1 MAKKLFEGM
10 SFDALCKKYL
20 KEGADIAA
28 LSEESAAPV
37 GGGVDE
43 FDAEMDAPADDFG
56 GEEGLEGEGDV
67 TITLSADLVSALRS
81 ILALVDGGSEGE
93 VDELGAEDGLEGE
106 GDLDA
111 SADVAPADDM
121 GMEEDFE
128 DYSEVLDD
136 DEGWV
141 DEEDE
146 EGIFEED
153 EETLLGNGQGAQHA
167 SVSSPSSAPNRKKG
181 TPAVNRKGTGEGDFS
196 KVTSRMGEPATVS
209 SATSAPDRKK
219 GTPAVDR
226 KPTNTAHKAK
236 PGKKVLDINR

>member
-28 LSEESAAPV
+28 LSEEGAAPEME
-37 GGGVDE
+37 GGVDE
-43 FDAEMDAPADDFG
+43 FDAEMDAPADEFG
-56 GEEGLEGEGDV
+56 AEEGLEGEGDV
-67 TITLSADLVSALRS
+67 TITLSADLVAALRS
-81 ILALVDGGSEGE
+81 ILALVDGEGEMGAEDDVMPEDDGLEDEGLEPEMEGE
-93 VDELGAEDGLEGE
+93 VGE
-106 GDLDA
+106 
-111 SADVAPADDM
+111 
-121 GMEEDFE
+121 
-128 DYSEVLDD
+128 
-136 DEGWV
+136 
-141 DEEDE
+141 
-146 EGIFEED
+146 FEED
-153 EETLLGNGQGAQHA
+153 DVMVEEQEETLLGNGQGAQA
-167 SVSSPSSAPNRKKG
+167 ALVSSPSSAPNRKKE

>member
-28 LSEESAAPV
+28 LSEEGAAPME
-37 GGGVDE
+37 GGVDE

-56 GEEGLEGEGDV
+56 AEEGLEGEGDV
-67 TITLSADLVSALRS
+67 TITLSADLVAALRS
-81 ILALVDGGSEGE
+81 ILALVDGEGDMDE
-93 VDELGAEDGLEGE
+93 MGAEGELGAEDDVMPEDEGLETEPVGDVGE
-106 GDLDA
+106 
-111 SADVAPADDM
+111 
-121 GMEEDFE
+121 F
-128 DYSEVLDD
+128 
-136 DEGWV
+136 
-141 DEEDE
+141 EEDE
-146 EGIFEED
+146 EGIYEED

-167 SVSSPSSAPNRKKG
+167 PVSSPSSAPNRKKE

-226 KPTNTAHKAK
+226 KPTNTVHKAK

>member
-37 GGGVDE
+37 EGGVDE

-56 GEEGLEGEGDV
+56 AEEGLEGEGDV
-67 TITLSADLVSALRS
+67 TITLSADLVAALRS
-81 ILALVDGGSEGE
+81 ILALVDGEGE
-93 VDELGAEDGLEGE
+93 MDEMGAEDELGADDDVLAAEDEGLEPELEGE
-106 GDLDA
+106 VG
-111 SADVAPADDM
+111 
-121 GMEEDFE
+121 EF
-128 DYSEVLDD
+128 
-136 DEGWV
+136 
-141 DEEDE
+141 EEDE

-167 SVSSPSSAPNRKKG
+167 PVSSPSSAPDRKKG

-196 KVTSRMGEPATVS
+196 KVTTRMGEPATVS
-209 SATSAPDRKK
+209 SSTSAPDRKK

-226 KPTNTAHKAK
+226 KPTNTVHKAK

>member
-28 LSEESAAPV
+28 LSEEGAAPV
-37 GGGVDE
+37 EGGVDE
-43 FDAEMDAPADDFG
+43 FDAEMDAPADEFG
-56 GEEGLEGEGDV
+56 AEEAVEGEGDV
-67 TITLSADLVSALRS
+67 TITLSADLVAALRS
-81 ILALVDGGSEGE
+81 ILALVDGEGE
-93 VDELGAEDGLEGE
+93 MGAED
-106 GDLDA
+106 
-111 SADVAPADDM
+111 DVLPADDEM
-121 GMEEDFE
+121 GLEDDAMDAEFEGDVEEFNE
-128 DYSEVLDD
+128 EVTVEECDD
-136 DEGWV
+136 DKKKLP
-141 DEEDE
+141 EEQ
-146 EGIFEED
+146 
-153 EETLLGNGQGAQHA
+153 EETLLGNGQGAQA
-167 SVSSPSSAPNRKKG
+167 APVSSPSSAPNRKKE

-226 KPTNTAHKAK
+226 KPTNTVHKAK

>member
-28 LSEESAAPV
+28 LSEEGAAPV
-37 GGGVDE
+37 EGGVDE
-43 FDAEMDAPADDFG
+43 FDAEMDAPADEFG
-56 GEEGLEGEGDV
+56 AEEAVEGEGDV
-67 TITLSADLVSALRS
+67 TITLSADLVAALRS
-81 ILALVDGGSEGE
+81 ILALVDGEGE
-93 VDELGAEDGLEGE
+93 MGAED
-106 GDLDA
+106 
-111 SADVAPADDM
+111 DVLPADDEM
-121 GMEEDFE
+121 GLEDDMDSEFEGDVEE
-128 DYSEVLDD
+128 
-136 DEGWV
+136 
-141 DEEDE
+141 
-146 EGIFEED
+146 FEEEQNEECED
-153 EETLLGNGQGAQHA
+153 DVTVEEQEETLLGNGQGAQA
-167 SVSSPSSAPNRKKG
+167 APVSSPSSAPNRKKE

-226 KPTNTAHKAK
+226 KPTNTVHKAK

>member
-28 LSEESAAPV
+28 LSEEGAAPV
-37 GGGVDE
+37 EGGVDE
-43 FDAEMDAPADDFG
+43 FDAEMDAPADEFG
-56 GEEGLEGEGDV
+56 AEEGLEGEGEGDV
-67 TITLSADLVSALRS
+67 TITLSADLVAALRS
-81 ILALVDGGSEGE
+81 ILALVDGEGEMGAEDDVVPADDEMALEDEGLEPEVEGE
-93 VDELGAEDGLEGE
+93 VGE
-106 GDLDA
+106 F
-111 SADVAPADDM
+111 
-121 GMEEDFE
+121 EEQE
-128 DYSEVLDD
+128 EVI
-136 DEGWV
+136 V
-141 DEEDE
+141 
-146 EGIFEED
+146 EED
-153 EETLLGNGQGAQHA
+153 EETLLGNGQGAQA
-167 SVSSPSSAPNRKKG
+167 APVSSPSSAPNRKKE

-226 KPTNTAHKAK
+226 KPTNTVHKAK

>member
-20 KEGADIAA
+20 KEGADIAT
-28 LSEESAAPV
+28 LSEEGAAPV
-37 GGGVDE
+37 EGGVDE
-43 FDAEMDAPADDFG
+43 FDAEMDAPADEFG
-56 GEEGLEGEGDV
+56 AEESVEGEGDV
-67 TITLSADLVSALRS
+67 TITLSADLVAALRS
-81 ILALVDGGSEGE
+81 ILALVDGEGE
-93 VDELGAEDGLEGE
+93 MGAEDELGAEDDVMAADDEMGLEPEFE
-106 GDLDA
+106 GD
-111 SADVAPADDM
+111 V
-121 GMEEDFE
+121 EEFE
-128 DYSEVLDD
+128 E
-136 DEGWV
+136 EC
-141 DEEDE
+141 DEEQEDVEDDVTVE
-146 EGIFEED
+146 EQ
-153 EETLLGNGQGAQHA
+153 EETLLGNGQGAQA
-167 SVSSPSSAPNRKKG
+167 APVSSPSSAPNRKKE

>member
-28 LSEESAAPV
+28 LSEEGAAPV
-37 GGGVDE
+37 EGGVDE
-43 FDAEMDAPADDFG
+43 FDAEMDAPADEFG
-56 GEEGLEGEGDV
+56 DEEAVEGEGDV
-67 TITLSADLVSALRS
+67 TITLSADLVAALRS
-81 ILALVDGGSEGE
+81 IRALVDGEGE
-93 VDELGAEDGLEGE
+93 GEMGAED
-106 GDLDA
+106 
-111 SADVAPADDM
+111 DVVPADDEM
-121 GMEEDFE
+121 TLEDEDVEPEFEGDVEEFE
-128 DYSEVLDD
+128 E
-136 DEGWV
+136 EC
-141 DEEDE
+141 DEEQEDVEIDITVE
-146 EGIFEED
+146 EQ
-153 EETLLGNGQGAQHA
+153 EETLLGNGQGAAHA
-167 SVSSPSSAPNRKKG
+167 PVTSPSSAPNRKKE

-226 KPTNTAHKAK
+226 KPTNTVHKAK

>member
-28 LSEESAAPV
+28 LSEEGAAPV
-37 GGGVDE
+37 EGGVDE
-43 FDAEMDAPADDFG
+43 FDAEMDAPADEFG
-56 GEEGLEGEGDV
+56 AEEGLEGEGDV
-67 TITLSADLVSALRS
+67 TITLSADLVAALRS
-81 ILALVDGGSEGE
+81 ILALVDGEGE
-93 VDELGAEDGLEGE
+93 MGAED
-106 GDLDA
+106 
-111 SADVAPADDM
+111 DVLPADDEM
-121 GMEEDFE
+121 GLE
-128 DYSEVLDD
+128 
-136 DEGWV
+136 DEGIEPEFEGDV
-141 DEEDE
+141 EE
-146 EGIFEED
+146 FEEEEQQED
-153 EETLLGNGQGAQHA
+153 VEVDVTVEEQEETLLGNGQGAAHA
-167 SVSSPSSAPNRKKG
+167 PVSSPSSAPNRKKE

>member
-28 LSEESAAPV
+28 LSEEGAAPV
-37 GGGVDE
+37 EGGVDE
-43 FDAEMDAPADDFG
+43 FDAEMDAPADEFG
-56 GEEGLEGEGDV
+56 AEEGLEGEGDV
-67 TITLSADLVSALRS
+67 TITLSADLVAALRS
-81 ILALVDGGSEGE
+81 ILALVDGEEGMGAE
-93 VDELGAEDGLEGE
+93 DELGAEDDVMPDEEGLEDEGLEPELEGE
-106 GDLDA
+106 VGEFA
-111 SADVAPADDM
+111 EDVM
-121 GMEEDFE
+121 VEEQ
-128 DYSEVLDD
+128 
-136 DEGWV
+136 
-141 DEEDE
+141 
-146 EGIFEED
+146 
-153 EETLLGNGQGAQHA
+153 EETLLGNGQGAAHA
-167 SVSSPSSAPNRKKG
+167 PVSSPSSAPNRKKE

-226 KPTNTAHKAK
+226 KPTNTVHKAK

>member
-28 LSEESAAPV
+28 LSEEGAAPV
-37 GGGVDE
+37 EGGVDE
-43 FDAEMDAPADDFG
+43 FDAEMDAPVDEFG
-56 GEEGLEGEGDV
+56 AEEAVEGEGDV
-67 TITLSADLVSALRS
+67 TITLSADLVAALRS
-81 ILALVDGGSEGE
+81 ILALVDGEGEIGAEDDVVPADDEMALEDEGLEPEVEGE
-93 VDELGAEDGLEGE
+93 VGE
-106 GDLDA
+106 F
-111 SADVAPADDM
+111 
-121 GMEEDFE
+121 EEQE
-128 DYSEVLDD
+128 EVI
-136 DEGWV
+136 V
-141 DEEDE
+141 EEDE
-146 EGIFEED
+146 ES
-153 EETLLGNGQGAQHA
+153 LLGNGQGAQA
-167 SVSSPSSAPNRKKG
+167 ALVSSPSSAPDRKKN

-226 KPTNTAHKAK
+226 SATNTAHKAK

>member
-28 LSEESAAPV
+28 LSEEGAAPV
-37 GGGVDE
+37 EGGVDE
-43 FDAEMDAPADDFG
+43 FDAEMDAPADEFG
-56 GEEGLEGEGDV
+56 AEEAVEGEGDV
-67 TITLSADLVSALRS
+67 TITLSADLVAALRS
-81 ILALVDGGSEGE
+81 ILALVDGEGE
-93 VDELGAEDGLEGE
+93 MGAED
-106 GDLDA
+106 
-111 SADVAPADDM
+111 DVVPADDEM
-121 GMEEDFE
+121 ALE
-128 DYSEVLDD
+128 
-136 DEGWV
+136 DEGLEPEFEGDV
-141 DEEDE
+141 EE
-146 EGIFEED
+146 FEEEQKEECED
-153 EETLLGNGQGAQHA
+153 DVTVEEQEETLLGNGQGAQHA
-167 SVSSPSSAPNRKKG
+167 PVSSPSSAPNRKKE

-226 KPTNTAHKAK
+226 KPTNTVHKAK

>member
-28 LSEESAAPV
+28 LSEEGAAPV
-37 GGGVDE
+37 EGGVDE
-43 FDAEMDAPADDFG
+43 FDAEMDAPVDEFG
-56 GEEGLEGEGDV
+56 AEEAIEGEGDV
-67 TITLSADLVSALRS
+67 TITLSADLVAALRS
-81 ILALVDGGSEGE
+81 ILALVDGEGE
-93 VDELGAEDGLEGE
+93 MGAEDELGAEDDVIAADDEMGLEDEGIEPEFE
-106 GDLDA
+106 GD
-111 SADVAPADDM
+111 V
-121 GMEEDFE
+121 EEFE
-128 DYSEVLDD
+128 E
-136 DEGWV
+136 EC
-141 DEEDE
+141 DEEDGVTVE
-146 EGIFEED
+146 EQ
-153 EETLLGNGQGAQHA
+153 EETLLGNGQGAAHA
-167 SVSSPSSAPNRKKG
+167 PVSSPSSAPNRKKE

>member
-20 KEGADIAA
+20 KEGADISA
-28 LSEESAAPV
+28 LSEEGAAPV
-37 GGGVDE
+37 EGGVDE
-43 FDAEMDAPADDFG
+43 FDAEMDAPADEFG
-56 GEEGLEGEGDV
+56 AEEGLEGEGDV
-67 TITLSADLVSALRS
+67 TITLSADLVAALRS
-81 ILALVDGGSEGE
+81 ILALIDGEGE
-93 VDELGAEDGLEGE
+93 MGAED
-106 GDLDA
+106 
-111 SADVAPADDM
+111 DVVPADDEM
-121 GMEEDFE
+121 GLE
-128 DYSEVLDD
+128 
-136 DEGWV
+136 DEGLEPEFEGDV
-141 DEEDE
+141 EE
-146 EGIFEED
+146 FEEEQQED
-153 EETLLGNGQGAQHA
+153 VEVDVTVEEQEETLLGNGQGAQHA
-167 SVSSPSSAPNRKKG
+167 PVSSPSSAPNRKKE

>member
-28 LSEESAAPV
+28 LSEEGAAPEME
-37 GGGVDE
+37 GGVDE
-43 FDAEMDAPADDFG
+43 FDAEMDAPADEFG
-56 GEEGLEGEGDV
+56 AEEGLEGEGDV
-67 TITLSADLVSALRS
+67 TITLSADLVAALRS
-81 ILALVDGGSEGE
+81 ILALVDGEGE
-93 VDELGAEDGLEGE
+93 MGAEDELGAEDDVMPEDEGLE
-106 GDLDA
+106 
-111 SADVAPADDM
+111 
-121 GMEEDFE
+121 
-128 DYSEVLDD
+128 
-136 DEGWV
+136 DEGLEPEMEGEV
-141 DEEDE
+141 GEFAEDVMVEEQ
-146 EGIFEED
+146 

-167 SVSSPSSAPNRKKG
+167 PVSSPSSAPNRKKE

-226 KPTNTAHKAK
+226 KPTNTVHKAK